1 MDKENK
7 MLQICVAGEPPRDL
21 YITTSAARSC
31 DMNFGKG
38 NACMY
43 DFHIFPLLE
52 NLIII
57 YNGPS
62 YAKGFFFQ
70 MHLTRNVMREVLESK
85 IFRVADAKVFDKP
98 LMQDRFKAPSVELA
112 EGTDIAA
119 ALYGPPKNTDIVA
132 ALYGPTMPVAGAV

>member
-1 MDKENK
+1 
-7 MLQICVAGEPPRDL
+7 
-21 YITTSAARSC
+21 
-31 DMNFGKG
+31 MNFGKG

-70 MHLTRNVMREVLESK
+70 MQLTKNVMKEVLKSK
-85 IFRVADAKVFDKP
+85 VFRPADSKVFDKP
-98 LMQDRFKAPSVELA
+98 LVQDRFKVPSVEFA

-119 ALYGPPKNTDIVA
+119 AFYGKQEEQGKEKKGETAPP
-132 ALYGPTMPVAGAV
+132 LPVVGAV